1 MAGVGCEAFQF
12 FGFAEVDEKAT
23 AIGIRC
29 EEEVATWFVISRRDL
44 AILKSFGTGAM
55 AVELTGD
62 KRELGGGSEVVGG
75 GSRDFF
81 EGESR
86 AEGEL
91 FSDDFDLSMNLGEK
105 GGKEDQFFHL
115 ESRG

>member
-1 MAGVGCEAFQF
+1 LKGPEIRRRNSSGGSLKFLQRLAGVFLPKVF
-12 FGFAEVDEKAT
+12 L
-23 AIGIRC
+23 
-29 EEEVATWFVISRRDL
+29 VA
-44 AILKSFGTGAM
+44 
-55 AVELTGD
+55 AVA
-62 KRELGGGSEVVGG
+62 GGVVGG

-105 GGKEDQFFHL
+105 GGKEDEFFHL